1 MGSPSTVSNAVLIWH
16 APPDTLSQNGADLIL
31 GTADMESPK
40 KSMIKLTQLKKGYAP
55 YVVQTSQGGITLP
68 CMLITT
74 IAQAEFADC
83 FATIV
88 ICC

>member
-1 MGSPSTVSNAVLIWH
+1 MESLFTVFNAVLSWH
-16 APPDTLSQNGADLIL
+16 ALLDTLSQNEEDLIPD
-31 GTADMESPK
+31 TADMELPK
-40 KSMIKLTQLKKGYAP
+40 KSMIKLTQLKKGYVP

-68 CMLITT
+68 CTLITT
-74 IAQAEFADC
+74 IAQARFADC